1 MSSSLTL
8 PHPMKALPL
17 RRYLVTWFIT
27 VHILGL
33 TGLWYTWTHYHG
45 ATIALAVGLFFLCHL
60 SITAGMHRLYA
71 HRSYRATKM
80 LEFFLLFFSAAT
92 FQYSAL
98 LWSYFHRL
106 HHWHSD
112 TDGDPYS
119 VRHGFWWAH
128 CLWIV
133 HTPPVIDETKIKDL
147 RSNVLVTLQDRYY
160 YPLAF
165 FTGLVLPTGIAAA
178 WNDALGGLL
187 VAGFLRLMLQY
198 HSTWSINSIAHTF
211 GFQKYGKIGTAR
223 LNPWLAISTVGE
235 NNHERHHLAHEDYRL
250 GTQWYHLDIG
260 KWFIEACARLGL
272 AHNLRTVPEEAVLL
286 RARRKSA

>member
-1 MSSSLTL
+1 MN
-8 PHPMKALPL
+8 ALPL
-17 RRYLVTWFIT
+17 RRYLVAWFAL

-33 TGLWYTWTHYHG
+33 IGIWYAWTHYHA
-45 ATIALAVGLFFLCHL
+45 ATMTLAIGLFFVCHL

-71 HRSYRATKM
+71 HQSYRATKP
-80 LEFFLLFFSAAT
+80 LEVFLLFFSAAT

-98 LWSYFHRL
+98 LWAYFHRL

-128 CLWIV
+128 FRWIL
-133 HTPPVIDETKIKDL
+133 HTPPDIDSTKVKDL
-147 RSNVLVTLQDRYY
+147 RRNALLMFQHAQY

-165 FTGLVLPTGIAAA
+165 LTGLVLPTCIAAL
-178 WNDALGGLL
+178 WGDTLGGLL
-187 VAGFLRLMLQY
+187 VAGFSRLMMQY

-211 GFQKYGKIGTAR
+211 GFRKYGDSGTAR
-223 LNPWLAISTVGE
+223 LSPYLAVSTVGE

-250 GTQWYHLDIG
+250 GTKWYHLDIG
-260 KWFIEACARLGL
+260 KWFIELCALLRL
-272 AHNLRTVPEEAVLL
+272 AHDLRTVSEDAVLV
-286 RARRKSA
+286 RARRTTE